1 MDGEVY
7 GEKWFQGLWT
17 IRGKS
22 FGDEGWNG

>member
-7 GEKWFQGLWT
+7 GEKWFQGLWS

-22 FGDEGWNG
+22 SGDEGCKG